1 MPEAVALP
9 GIGSVAVGGSQPETG
24 SVARDEARQ
33 AGCSQAGHVACP
45 EWRVGEERERVVTE
59 AWLLLRERL
68 LAALVAR
75 LRPG

>member
-1 MPEAVALP
+1 MPEAVVLP

-33 AGCSQAGHVACP
+33 AGCLQAGHVSCL
-45 EWRVGEERERVVTE
+45 EWRVKEERERVVSE
-59 AWLLLRERL
+59 AWLLSRGRL
-68 LAALVAR
+68 PAPPLAR

>member
-24 SVARDEARQ
+24 SVARDEVRQ
-33 AGCSQAGHVACP
+33 ADCSQAGHVSCL
-45 EWRVGEERERVVTE
+45 EWRVGEERERVASE
-59 AWLLLRERL
+59 AWLLLRGRL
-68 LAALVAR
+68 PAAPLAR